1 MTAYRTTVLIISVIM
16 LFALV
21 PLAFFIFKYTA
32 ITSEHIG
39 FLGGALSLLALLIAG
54 WRLKVGLKGRMK
66 RGLGRDVK
74 DHELTSIAAWME
86 IPDQAARAAKE
97 AEKYD
102 FDNQGL

>member
-1 MTAYRTTVLIISVIM
+1 MSAYRRTVLIISVIM
-16 LFALV
+16 IFALV
-21 PLAFFIFKYTA
+21 PLALFIFKNTP

-39 FLGGALSLLALLIAG
+39 LLGGALSLVLVLIAG
-54 WRLKVGLKGRMK
+54 WRLKIGLKGRMK

-102 FDNQGL
+102 FDN

>member
-1 MTAYRTTVLIISVIM
+1 MSAYRRTVLIISVIM
-16 LFALV
+16 IFALV
-21 PLAFFIFKYTA
+21 PLALFIFNYTP

-39 FLGGALSLLALLIAG
+39 LLGGALSLVLVLIAG
-54 WRLKVGLKGRMK
+54 WRLKIGLKGRMK

-102 FDNQGL
+102 FDN